1 MNVITL
7 ASRKGGAGKS
17 TLTAHL
23 AAACEASGHN
33 SLLIDADPQG
43 SLTLWH
49 SLRRDARLP
58 LKNAARGVDGLL
70 AMAMVEGYEWVFID
84 TPPTMWVVVGE
95 AIRSAT
101 LVVIP
106 ARPGLFDLHA
116 VRETVVTAR
125 ERNKPYVAVLNAAPA
140 KRDDREAPVVTHS
153 RAYLD
158 KLGIPVWSGQI
169 TQRAGF
175 SLSLAAGASA
185 PETEPQSAGAAEVV
199 RLWLAIERSVGAIN
213 AAQAQAQAARSEAA

>member
-1 MNVITL
+1 
-7 ASRKGGAGKS
+7 
-17 TLTAHL
+17 
-23 AAACEASGHN
+23 
-33 SLLIDADPQG
+33 
-43 SLTLWH
+43 
-49 SLRRDARLP
+49 
-58 LKNAARGVDGLL
+58 
-70 AMAMVEGYEWVFID
+70 
-84 TPPTMWVVVGE
+84 VVVGE

-125 ERNKPYVAVLNAAPA
+125 ERNKPYVAVLNSAPA

-185 PETEPQSAGAAEVV
+185 PETEPQSAGAAEIL

-213 AAQAQAQAARSEAA
+213 AAQPPRPVHSQAA